1 MKLMLERDRPS
12 LTCTM
17 GTLLV
22 DGAFECFTLEDLP
35 QEIKVPGET
44 RIPAG
49 TYQVKITWSPR
60 FKCLMPLLIDVPGF
74 DGIRIHPGNS
84 AEDTHGCI
92 LVGET
97 ESAEWLG
104 KSRKAYDHLFS
115 KMQDAQ
121 FITIEIKDAL

>member
-1 MKLMLERDRPS
+1 MKLTLERDRPS

-104 KSRKAYDHLFS
+104 QSRKAYDHLFS